1 MSGLTERD
9 LELDLPVEESGRRRD
24 VADPFVD
31 EDNGETIDREEVV
44 DALDMLRSLRPG
56 SFGPA
61 GEGVRLYRGF
71 ALCGPVTV
79 PVVVSIA
86 RREYIGEVNGPDGI
100 TI

>member
-1 MSGLTERD
+1 MSGLIERD
-9 LELDLPVEESGRRRD
+9 LERDRPVEESGMRRD

-31 EDNGETIDREEVV
+31 VDKGDIIDREEVV

-71 ALCGPVTV
+71 AVCGPVTV
-79 PVVVSIA
+79 EVVVSIA
-86 RREYIGEVNGPDGI
+86 SREYIGVEVPDRA